1 MSTAIHLTTTDY
13 EVIKTRQKATW
24 GSGDYGQIG
33 VRLQIVGESL
43 CEAADVRAC
52 DNVIDVAAGNGN
64 AALAA
69 ARRYADVTATDYVPE
84 LLEHA
89 QRRAQTEGLP
99 LLTRVAD
106 AEDLPFP
113 DASFDVALSTF
124 GVMFAPNQ
132 ERAAVELMRVVRPGG
147 RIALASWTPDG
158 FVGQLFRELG
168 RFSPPPAGVMPPTAW
183 GNETRI
189 VELFGPF
196 AVDIRTERRQ
206 YVFRHLSAGHWIE
219 VFRRDYGPI
228 HRAFANLEAPRQAA
242 LHVALSRLLAR
253 HDRGGKDSLV
263 VPSEYLETVIR
274 LA

>member
-1 MSTAIHLTTTDY
+1 
-13 EVIKTRQKATW
+13 
-24 GSGDYGQIG
+24 
-33 VRLQIVGESL
+33 
-43 CEAADVRAC
+43 
-52 DNVIDVAAGNGN
+52 
-64 AALAA
+64 
-69 ARRYADVTATDYVPE
+69 
-84 LLEHA
+84 
-89 QRRAQTEGLP
+89 LP

-228 HRAFANLEAPRQAA
+228 HRAFANLEAPRQAV
-242 LHVALSRLLAR
+242 LHAALSRLLAR
-253 HDRGGKDSLV
+253 HNRGGRDSLV
-263 VPSEYLETVIR
+263 VASEYLETVIR

>member
-1 MSTAIHLTTTDY
+1 
-13 EVIKTRQKATW
+13 VIKTRQKATW